1 MENEDKDLGK
11 SGYLDLLI
19 ATLTEHEKNL
29 YMLIKK
35 TEKLARRTNKLF
47 EDLKELL
54 KEYAKPEDKGKSAEP
69 VPGGGDTLIYLKIRS
84 DRPVDEV
91 IKILETLKKG

>member
-19 ATLTEHEKNL
+19 ATLDEHEKNL

-35 TEKLARRTNKLF
+35 SEKLSRRTNKLF
-47 EDLKELL
+47 ENFKELL
-54 KEYAKPEDKGKSAEP
+54 KDYPKLGEKEKGVNP
-69 VPGGGDTLIYLKIRS
+69 VSGGGDTLIYLKIKL
-84 DRPVDEV
+84 DRPIDEV
-91 IKILETLKKG
+91 IKILETLKKE